1 MRHRNM
7 LGIFAILG
15 ATACA
20 SQPAAERS
28 PLEGAWRFSG
38 LETVSASGDVT
49 ETPVY
54 ENLLLFTGHHY
65 SLAFSRGETKS
76 PPFADT
82 WVPNDEEAVARLAA
96 IVVNTGT
103 YEVAGTNVTTT
114 PVFAIVPSY
123 IGGRADFEFSISG
136 DTLTMTL
143 LRVASVDGV
152 PLPAMAEGAHDVYT
166 LVRVE

>member
-1 MRHRNM
+1 
-7 LGIFAILG
+7 
-15 ATACA
+15 
-20 SQPAAERS
+20 
-28 PLEGAWRFSG
+28 
-38 LETVSASGDVT
+38 
-49 ETPVY
+49 
-54 ENLLLFTGHHY
+54 
-65 SLAFSRGETKS
+65 
-76 PPFADT
+76 
-82 WVPNDEEAVARLAA
+82 
-96 IVVNTGT
+96 VNTGT
-103 YEVAGTNVTTT
+103 YEVTGTNVTTT